1 MNIFICLNGAN
12 RKTIAT
18 CNGNPEPQSQWSSG
32 SNCNTPAA
40 LEKHNN
46 WEIGALF
53 SVVCRLVV
61 RHERSPSTCRRRTP
75 THTLS
80 NTSLSVF
87 AYFSNKHSTT
97 TTIKTEGLPIL
108 YHSSGIFT
116 RSQRFAHGT
125 RITILISFDLRIY
138 DFLNPILIHNR

>member
-12 RKTIAT
+12 WKTIAI
-18 CNGNPEPQSQWSSG
+18 CNGNSEPQSQWSSG

-61 RHERSPSTCRRRTP
+61 RHERSPSTCRLRTP

-87 AYFSNKHSTT
+87 AYYSNKHSTT
-97 TTIKTEGLPIL
+97 TTMKTEGLPIL

-116 RSQRFAHGT
+116 RSQKLAHGT
-125 RITILISFDLRIY
+125 RITVLISFDW
-138 DFLNPILIHNR
+138 